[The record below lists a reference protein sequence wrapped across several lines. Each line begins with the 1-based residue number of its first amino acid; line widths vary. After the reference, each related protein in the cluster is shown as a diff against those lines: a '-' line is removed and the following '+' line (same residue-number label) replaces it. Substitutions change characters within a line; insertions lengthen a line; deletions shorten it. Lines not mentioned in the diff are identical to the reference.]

1 MAGSSEGG
9 TSMWFIL
16 GAFQLW
22 LGIYALD
29 PTEDTLQW
37 MLGAGGV
44 GSLFLSAYFFIKQL
58 KGNAKVFSDLATE
71 YTKSERT
78 ATFKDDEGKTQE
90 VSDPSS
96 TKWFKYAI
104 GFWFMILTLGTV
116 F

>member
-1 MAGSSEGG
+1 MAGTGESGS
-9 TSMWFIL
+9 SMWFIL

-22 LGIYALD
+22 LGVYALD
-29 PTEDTLQW
+29 PTQDTLQW

-44 GSLFLSAYFFIKQL
+44 GSLFLSVYFFMKQMRS
-58 KGNAKVFSDLATE
+58 KSNVFSDLATE

-78 ATFKDDEGKTQE
+78 ATFKDDEGKTLE
-90 VSDPSS
+90 VEDPSH

-104 GFWFMILTLGTV
+104 GFWLMILTLGTV